1 MTGAM
6 TAKERIRVATDT
18 VTATQRDL
26 PAAIQPL
33 AAAVP
38 IHFEELP
45 PAHLQEEGFEPD
57 ILGLF
62 SGEPHGETSDNPL
75 PAQIH
80 LFLGNI
86 WDYAEGDPDIF
97 KDEVRLTYL
106 HELGHYLGWD
116 EDQVAD
122 RGLE

>member
-1 MTGAM
+1 MTPQ
-6 TAKERIRVATDT
+6 ERLRLATDT
-18 VTATQRDL
+18 VTATQREL
-26 PAAIQPL
+26 PAAIRPL

-38 IHFEELP
+38 VHFEALP
-45 PAHLQEEGFEPD
+45 APDLLEDGFEPD

-62 SGEPHGETSDNPL
+62 SGEPHGETSDHPL

-80 LFLGNI
+80 LFLDNL
-86 WDYAEGDPDIF
+86 WDYAEGDRAIF
-97 KDEVRLTYL
+97 REEVKLTYL

-116 EDQVAD
+116 EEDVAE

>member
-1 MTGAM
+1 M
-6 TAKERIRVATDT
+6 TAKERLRIAADT
-18 VTATQRDL
+18 VTATQRQL
-26 PAAIQPL
+26 PAAIRPL

-38 IHFEELP
+38 VHFEERPEADLL
-45 PAHLQEEGFEPD
+45 AEGLEPD

-62 SGEPHGETSDNPL
+62 SGEPHGETSDNPV

-80 LFLGNI
+80 LFLENI
-86 WDYAEGDPDIF
+86 WDYAEGDEAIF
-97 KDEVRLTYL
+97 RDEVQLTYL

-116 EDQVAD
+116 EDQVAE